1 MLIKSK
7 FDGYARDGVRVL
19 WLDLG
24 GDSPPPPD
32 YTPMAEATREATRVS
47 ERLGQQQI
55 DESRRQYDRTMEL
68 SAPILAS
75 QKKTMDLA
83 YEQGKTNFDNFLNEG
98 RPLQQRMRDIAMGNI
113 TPDVQRQM
121 DTAATENVADVSAQ
135 LDNQRQQTNR
145 NMMRMGVMP
154 GSGKFAA
161 LSGQMDVG
169 AATAKASAANV
180 GRTNALDKVYARSG
194 DVLNT
199 YSGIAS
205 QAPAFYS
212 AGTNAGNSAVGNSNA
227 IGSTLTSGMAQ
238 GAGTTMQ
245 GQSLAVQGL
254 GGILNSQTQAYNAAA
269 ASQGSSMGALIGGGA
284 TIGAAM
290 I

>member
-7 FDGYARDGVRVL
+7 FDGYTRDGVRVL
-19 WLDLG
+19 HFG
-24 GDSPPPPD
+24 GGGSSPPPD
-32 YTPMAEATREATRVS
+32 YTPMAEATREATAAG

-68 SAPILAS
+68 SAPILDA

-83 YEQGKTNFDNFLNEG
+83 YQQGKTNFDNFQNEG
-98 RPLQQRMRDIAMGNI
+98 RPLQQQMRDIAMGNI
-113 TPDVQRQM
+113 NPDVQRQM
-121 DTAATENVADVSAQ
+121 DKAATENVADVSAQ

-145 NMMRMGVMP
+145 NMMRMGINP

-161 LSGQMDVG
+161 LSGEMDTNS
-169 AATAKASAANV
+169 ATAKASAANV

-199 YSGIAS
+199 YSGMAS

-227 IGSTLTSGMAQ
+227 IGSTLTSGMAS
-238 GAGTTMQ
+238 GAGTMMQ
-245 GQSLAVQGL
+245 GRQQAIQGL
-254 GGILNSQTQAYNAAA
+254 GGILNSQTSMYNANTAA
-269 ASQGSSMGALIGGGA
+269 DGQATGALIGGGA
-284 TIGAAM
+284 M
-290 I
+290 IAVAI